1 MECLGNITN
10 LNKLNMKVTGMPHEH
25 NDLYNRGASHLTNTW
40 LILFLMMAVCGV
52 ISVIVLRNLKKDTR

>member
-1 MECLGNITN
+1 
-10 LNKLNMKVTGMPHEH
+10 MKVTGMPHEH